1 MSPLCHKLCGR
12 VPRITNVLSDFSLIP
27 RSLKACVTGCG
38 IPIETDRHCRPPPS
52 GNDRVIFS
60 MGFPEEVVRRA
71 LRRTR
76 DNEARA
82 IELLLQGDV
91 AEGEERRERSCPAE
105 WTGSSNEFQQV
116 MAGSIDLYMAW

>member
-1 MSPLCHKLCGR
+1 M
-12 VPRITNVLSDFSLIP
+12 
-27 RSLKACVTGCG
+27 
-38 IPIETDRHCRPPPS
+38 ETDRHCRPPPS

-91 AEGEERRERSCPAE
+91 AEGEERRERSCAAE
-105 WTGSSNEFQQV
+105 WTGSNNEFQQV

>member
-1 MSPLCHKLCGR
+1 ME
-12 VPRITNVLSDFSLIP
+12 SDL
-27 RSLKACVTGCG
+27 
-38 IPIETDRHCRPPPS
+38 HCRPPPS

-91 AEGEERRERSCPAE
+91 ASEGEAESEQSCPAE
-105 WTGSSNEFQQV
+105 WTGSSIEFREV
-116 MAGSIDLYMAW
+116 MAGSLDLYLSW